1 MANTYTLISSSTVA
15 TNTASVTFSS
25 IPSTYTDLVIRC
37 SNRTA
42 SGGVETLNIQLNGDT
57 ATNYS
62 STNVKG
68 SGTAASNS
76 RTTSDTSATMY
87 TSDWSSDTANTFSNG
102 EIYIPSYTVAQNK
115 PIGTFGVEENNA
127 AAAFITASAS
137 LWRSTAA
144 VTSITLIYTGGNNHL
159 AGSSFYL
166 YGIKSS

>member
-1 MANTYTLISSSTVA
+1 MGARFLISSQTLGANA
-15 TNTASVTFSS
+15 TTVTFSS
-25 IPSTYTDLVIRC
+25 IPATYTDLVLRC

-68 SGTAASNS
+68 SGTAASSS
-76 RTTSDTSATMY
+76 RTTSATSATMY
-87 TSDWSSDTANTFSNG
+87 ISDWSSDTANTFSNG

-127 AAAFITASAS
+127 AAAYATASAS
-137 LWRSTAA
+137 LWRNTAA
-144 VTSITLIYTGGNNHL
+144 VTSITLIYTGGNDHL

-166 YGIKSS
+166 YGISKTN